1 MSFFLLL
8 FLFLF
13 GLWSG
18 ICAEVDVDRI
28 GILPP
33 PPPPFFFS
41 LPTNLCL
48 TQVTVI

>member
-1 MSFFLLL
+1 MSFFFLL

-33 PPPPFFFS
+33 PTPFFFP